1 MTRALILLTLIA
13 APAWADDPMAGLKA
27 MQAASGIGTLM
38 ASEKYCGLTY
48 DQAAI
53 TAYVTAQTPAGDLNF
68 AQQIDVGRMGE
79 EFAQKDRPDSG
90 KTAHCAAIAKAAADH
105 GFIKP

>member
-1 MTRALILLTLIA
+1 MKQFLAAFTLVMA
-13 APAWADDPMAGLKA
+13 STAPLMADPLEDMSN
-27 MQAASGIGTLM
+27 ASGLGTLM
-38 ASEKYCGLTY
+38 GAESYCGLTY

-53 TAYVTAQTPAGDLNF
+53 TAYVTKITPKGDLNF
-68 AQQIDVGRMGE
+68 AQMIDAARMGE